1 MQAYRLRGLQV
12 ACGQANGQGTPCR
25 PKLCEH
31 ARMQSMTLSNATT
44 AKDVRLG
51 IDVERLF
58 ADDPDILRAVAEV
71 DRSLIRLALARSL
84 RERLRSGVAMAR
96 LASRFRA

>member
-1 MQAYRLRGLQV
+1 MRAVRRM
-12 ACGQANGQGTPCR
+12 AKAPPCR

-58 ADDPDILRAVAEV
+58 ADDPDILHAVAEV
-71 DRSLIRLALARSL
+71 DRSLIRLTTDTELKLIAAAAIIGLS
-84 RERLRSGVAMAR
+84 SMPKKG
-96 LASRFRA
+96 